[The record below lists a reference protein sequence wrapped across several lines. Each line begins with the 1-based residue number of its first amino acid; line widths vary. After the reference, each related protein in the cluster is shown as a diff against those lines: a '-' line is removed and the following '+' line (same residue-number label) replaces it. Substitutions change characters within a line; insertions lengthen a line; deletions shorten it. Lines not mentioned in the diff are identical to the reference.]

1 MAKVSIRAGSKS
13 RSTIQAIAHSDVIA
27 AQLRP
32 IAQAV
37 LERAA
42 QDPNERYASQLR
54 IGIHHSRGRF
64 GRVSWRVG
72 NPTALGARVE
82 AKRGTLARALGAAGV

>member
-1 MAKVSIRAGSKS
+1 MGNVTIRAGSKS

-37 LERAA
+37 LDFAS
-42 QDPNERYASQLR
+42 QDPNEPYVSLLR
-54 IGIHHSRGRF
+54 IRIHHSRGRF